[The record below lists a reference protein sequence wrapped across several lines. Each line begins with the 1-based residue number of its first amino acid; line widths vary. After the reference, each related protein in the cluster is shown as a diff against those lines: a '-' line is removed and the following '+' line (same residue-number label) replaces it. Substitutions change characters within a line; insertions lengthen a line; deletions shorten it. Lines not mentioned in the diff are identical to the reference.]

1 VEKFPT
7 EVIKMSEEQICKRK
21 HHRWLAKRLAY
32 VGLGNYEEVSFEV
45 WTHSSSFEEA
55 KNDTIC
61 RRTRQ
66 GFVPVGT
73 FDECML
79 DPVRRVRR
87 RRERMMSDMWYPS
100 LKKVS
105 KA

>member
-1 VEKFPT
+1 MTEKRVLGNT
-7 EVIKMSEEQICKRK
+7 DIGGASESAPQICHKK
-21 HHRWLAKRLAY
+21 HHRWLARRLAY
-32 VGLGNYEEVSFEV
+32 LGLGIDKEVSFNV

-73 FDECML
+73 FDECLL
-79 DPVRRVRR
+79 DPVRRIRR
-87 RRERMMSDMWYPS
+87 R
-100 LKKVS
+100 
-105 KA
+105 

>member
-1 VEKFPT
+1 
-7 EVIKMSEEQICKRK
+7 MSEEQICHRR
-21 HHRWLAKRLAY
+21 HHLWLAKRLAY
-32 VGLGNYEEVSFEV
+32 IGLGNYQEVSFKV

-66 GFVPVGT
+66 GFIPVGT
-73 FDECML
+73 FDECLL
-79 DPVRRVRR
+79 DPIRRVRR
-87 RRERMMSDMWYPS
+87 RQERMMSDMWYPS

-105 KA
+105 ENE

>member
-79 DPVRRVRR
+79 DPIRRVRR